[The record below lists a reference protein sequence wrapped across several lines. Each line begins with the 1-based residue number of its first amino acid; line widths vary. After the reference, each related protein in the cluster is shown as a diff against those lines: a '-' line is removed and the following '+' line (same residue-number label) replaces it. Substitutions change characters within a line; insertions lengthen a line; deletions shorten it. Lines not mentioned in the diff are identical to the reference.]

1 MFLTDQDSWEEMV
14 KETVPDDS
22 LEIQLEL
29 IRGCCDF
36 GDVSESAKWANY
48 YRIDFSRLP
57 GNVQHFIE
65 SNGASSS
72 ISTNINADD
81 NWDDDYPIYKQSSN
95 ASNKKQQPIEQVHRL
110 ILDNSRMILVDTNR
124 EFYNMLD
131 YLKYQN
137 LM

>member
-1 MFLTDQDSWEEMV
+1 MV

-36 GDVSESAKWANY
+36 GDLSESAKWANY
-48 YRIDFSRLP
+48 YKIDFSRLP
-57 GNVQHFIE
+57 GNVQTFIE
-65 SNGASSS
+65 TNGASSS
-72 ISTNINADD
+72 ISTSITDD
-81 NWDDDYPIYKQSSN
+81 NWDDDYPVYKPTN
-95 ASNKKQQPIEQVHRL
+95 ASNKKQQQQIEQVHCL